1 MTQTI
6 NNLEALT
13 RPMMDEEVNWRMDSL
28 MKNGTRVRLLAYI
41 DARAAME
48 RLDEA
53 VGHGGWADD
62 YMPGPNGGVMC
73 KLSLCIGGTWVTK
86 SDVAENT
93 QIEAIKGGVSDA
105 FKRACVKWG
114 IGRNLY
120 DLGDTIVDVVSN
132 YPKGVSKKY
141 IVRVNSKRDNV
152 RGWAVAPSIRDI
164 LGIHTDSGA
173 PDFEPAVA
181 NGTPVPAE
189 PKLDYGTEPEG
200 GPSDI
205 TGAEM
210 NFIKASAQPIESVTK
225 DPIVKEV
232 VEQLDAKVVDVVPAK
247 KGRVSKEDMLTV
259 IGNIMRGHNL
269 DKHTVPDF
277 IEAIT
282 TGSTRSAMDFK
293 QMKWAQINDAFK
305 VAKDLA
311 TPQSWSDYNN
321 DMSARA

>member
-1 MTQTI
+1 MSEST

-53 VGHGGWADD
+53 VGHGGWSDD

-73 KLSLCIGGTWVTK
+73 RLKLSVDSYWVSK

-93 QIEAIKGGVSDA
+93 QIEAVKGGVSDA

-120 DLGDTIVDVVSN
+120 DLGDTIVDVVTS

-173 PDFEPAVA
+173 PKFEPVVA

-189 PKLDYGTEPEG
+189 PT
-200 GPSDI
+200 
-205 TGAEM
+205 
-210 NFIKASAQPIESVTK
+210 IKSVTK

-232 VEQLDAKVVDVVPAK
+232 VEQLDAQVVDVVPAK
-247 KGRVSKEDMLTV
+247 KGRVSKEDMLAV

-277 IEAIT
+277 VEAIT
-282 TGSTRSAMDFK
+282 TGNTRSAMDLK
-293 QMKWAQINDAFK
+293 AMKWTQINGAFK
-305 VAKDLA
+305 LAKELA
-311 TPQSWSDYNN
+311 TPQAWSDYNN